1 MGDVRTGVTG
11 GTSDRLILTPDQRV
25 RVFVSSTLT
34 ELAAERQAV
43 REAVARLHLVTVM
56 FEAGARPHAPR
67 DVYRS
72 YLAQSQIFVGIYDES
87 YGWIGPDSTISG
99 LADEFR
105 LARGLPRLVYV
116 KEPAPGRDPR
126 LADLLAEAA
135 ADLDVVR
142 RRFRTPE
149 ELRGLVERDLAA
161 LLSDRFHQTRQ
172 ARAGEPGEVLH
183 VPSAR
188 TPLVGR
194 EHELDLLTSRL
205 TQERVPLL
213 TLAGPGGV
221 GKTRLATALAER
233 VASEYPDGVRFVDLS
248 TAGGVDGVGDVFAR
262 ALRLRTS
269 EGAGSFDDVESFL
282 RAKRMLLVVDNFEH
296 VAGAAPGL
304 AGLLR
309 AAPGVTAVVTS
320 RAPLRLTDERV
331 YRVPPLR
338 SAPASTRADP
348 ATLIQRFSAV
358 RLFVDRA
365 RAADRRFALTDDNVE
380 AVLEITRR
388 LGGVPLAIELAAAR
402 VPLLPPASIA
412 ALLDDQLSLLTG
424 GQRDLPA
431 RQRTVRDTLA
441 WSYQL
446 LPPDARR
453 LFARTGVFTGG
464 FDLAAV
470 EAVCADESFD
480 VFAALESL
488 VDAALVEPDEQDRF
502 RMVDSVR
509 LYALERLAGDDD
521 MTAVRD
527 RHAAHFLHV
536 AVHAAPYLN
545 TVDSP
550 VWLDRLDREHPNLGA
565 ATEWLVDSGRPD
577 EALRIGWAIW
587 PLWWQRGYVDE
598 AARYIGRILDGA
610 ERLTPKAHGRALVAS
625 GAMAL
630 VSGQDDQAR
639 TDFEQARE
647 LARAAGDPVTEA
659 RALGPLGSFA
669 SRDGDH
675 ERAGRLL
682 HEAYELARDSDEQWL
697 ISLFH
702 SRLGMIA
709 FRQGDQVAARRHLD
723 DAVRVSTRGGDE
735 LGMVVARYTAAVV
748 RSADGDT
755 AGSHESLMAGLRLAA
770 RSGDQASVGLFLAA
784 LADLAGADGRLVRSV
799 VLAAA
804 AASFQTPSSKLW
816 MRAYVPPWPV
826 AAPDLGTIRAEL
838 GDEPFDHAWGEGER
852 LGLRG
857 AIDEAARG

>member
-1 MGDVRTGVTG
+1 MTG
-11 GTSDRLILTPDQRV
+11 GTSDRVILTPDQRV

-34 ELAAERQAV
+34 ELAAEREAV
-43 REAVARLHLVTVM
+43 REAVERLHLLTVM

-87 YGWIGPDSTISG
+87 YGWVGPDSAISG
-99 LADEFR
+99 LADEYR

-116 KEPAPGRDPR
+116 KEPAPARDPR
-126 LADLLAEAA
+126 LADLLADVEA
-135 ADLDVVR
+135 DINVVR
-142 RRFRTPE
+142 RRFRSPD

-161 LLSDRFHQTRQ
+161 LLSQRFHQTRQ

-183 VPSAR
+183 VPLAR

-194 EHELDLLTSRL
+194 EHELDLLSSRL
-205 TQERVPLL
+205 TQDRVQLL

-233 VASEYPDGVRFVDLS
+233 VASGYPDGVRFVDLA
-248 TAGGVDGVGDVFAR
+248 TAGSVDNVGDVFAR

-269 EGAGSFDDVESFL
+269 DGVGSFDDVESFL
-282 RAKRMLLVVDNFEH
+282 RSKRMLLVVDNFEH

-304 AGLLR
+304 AALLR

-320 RAPLRLTDERV
+320 RAPLRLSDERV

-338 SAPASTRADP
+338 SAPKSTRFDV
-348 ATLIQRFSAV
+348 ATLTQRFSAV

-402 VPLLPPASIA
+402 VPLLPPMAIA

-441 WSYQL
+441 WSYRL
-446 LPPDARR
+446 LPPDAQK

-464 FDLAAV
+464 FDLAAI

-488 VDAALVEPDEQDRF
+488 VDAALVEPDDHDRF

-509 LYALERLAGDDD
+509 LYALERLGADDD
-521 MTAVRD
+521 VTAARD
-527 RHAAHFLHV
+527 RHAAHFLD
-536 AVHAAPYLN
+536 AALRAAPYLN

-550 VWLDRLDREHPNLGA
+550 VWLDRLDREHANLGA
-565 ATEWLVDSGRPD
+565 ATEWFLDSGRPAD
-577 EALRIGWAIW
+577 ALRIGWAIW

-598 AARYIGRILDGA
+598 AARVVSRILDGA
-610 ERLTPKAHGRALVAS
+610 DQLSPKLHGRALVAS

-630 VSGQDDQAR
+630 VSGQDAQAR
-639 TDFEQARE
+639 IDFERARE
-647 LARAAGDPVTEA
+647 LARVADDPVTEA

-682 HEAYELARDSDEQWL
+682 REAYELALSGDEQWL

-702 SRLGMIA
+702 SRIGMIA
-709 FRQGDQVAARRHLD
+709 FRQGDRAAAGRHLD
-723 DAVRVSTRGGDE
+723 DAVRVSAQGGDE
-735 LGMVVARYTAAVV
+735 LGMVVARYTSAAV
-748 RSADGDT
+748 RSADGDG
-755 AGSHESLMAGLRLAA
+755 AGAHDSLLAGLRLAA

-784 LADLAGADGRLVRSV
+784 FADLAGADGRLVRAV
-799 VLAAA
+799 RLAAA
-804 AASFQTPSSKLW
+804 AGSFQTPSSKLW

-826 AAPDLGTIRAEL
+826 AGPDLATMRAGL
-838 GDEPFDHAWGEGER
+838 GDDRFDRAWREGER

-857 AIDEAARG
+857 AIDEAAQE

>member
-1 MGDVRTGVTG
+1 MTG

-34 ELAAERQAV
+34 ELAAEREAV
-43 REAVARLHLVTVM
+43 RAAVDRLHLLTVM

-99 LADEFR
+99 LADEYR

-116 KEPAPGRDPR
+116 KEPAPDRDPR
-126 LADLLAEAA
+126 LVDLLAEVA

-142 RRFRTPE
+142 RRFRSPD

-161 LLSDRFHQTRQ
+161 LLSQRFHQTRQ
-172 ARAGEPGEVLH
+172 ARAGEPGEVLR

-194 EHELDLLTSRL
+194 EHELEVLTSRL
-205 TQERVPLL
+205 TQDRVSLL
-213 TLAGPGGV
+213 TLVGPGGV

-233 VASEYPDGVRFVDLS
+233 VACGYPDGVRFVDLS
-248 TAGGVDGVGDVFAR
+248 TAAGVDGVGEVFAR

-269 EGAGSFDDVESFL
+269 DNVGSFDDVESFL

-304 AGLLR
+304 AALLR
-309 AAPGVTAVVTS
+309 AAPGVTALVTS

-338 SAPASTRADP
+338 SAPQSTRTDL
-348 ATLIQRFSAV
+348 ATITQRFSAV

-365 RAADRRFALTDDNVE
+365 RAADRRFRLTDDNVE
-380 AVLEITRR
+380 PVLEITRR

-402 VPLLPPASIA
+402 VPLLPPAQIA

-441 WSYQL
+441 WSYRL

-470 EAVCADESFD
+470 EAVCAGESFD
-480 VFAALESL
+480 VFTALESL
-488 VDAALVEPDEQDRF
+488 VDAALVEPDENDRF

-509 LYALERLAGDDD
+509 LYALERLAADDD
-521 MTAVRD
+521 ATAVRD
-527 RHAAHFLHV
+527 RHAAHFVDFALL
-536 AVHAAPYLN
+536 AAPHLN
-545 TVDSP
+545 TPDSP
-550 VWLDRLDREHPNLGA
+550 VWLDRLDRDLPNLGA
-565 ATEWLVDSGRPD
+565 ATDWLLESGRPG

-587 PLWWQRGYVDE
+587 PLWWQRGYIDE
-598 AARYIGRILDGA
+598 SRRYISGILDQAARLS
-610 ERLTPKAHGRALVAS
+610 PKLHGRALVAS

-630 VSGQDDQAR
+630 VSGQD
-639 TDFEQARE
+639 EQARGDFE
-647 LARAAGDPVTEA
+647 RARVLAREADDPVTEA

-675 ERAGRLL
+675 ERAGQLL
-682 HEAYELARDSDEQWL
+682 REAYELAINGDQQWL

-702 SRLGMIA
+702 SRIGMIA
-709 FRQGDQVAARRHLD
+709 YREGDPAAARRHLD
-723 DAVRVSTRGGDE
+723 DAVRVSAQGGDE

-748 RSADGDT
+748 RSADGDG
-755 AGSHESLMAGLRLAA
+755 AGAHHSLLAGLRLAA

-784 LADLAGADGRLVRSV
+784 FADLAGADGRLDRAVR
-799 VLAAA
+799 LAAA
-804 AASFQTPSSKLW
+804 AASFETPSSKLW

-826 AAPDLGTIRAEL
+826 AGPGLATIRVRL
-838 GDEPFDHAWGEGER
+838 GDDVFDRGWREGER

-857 AIDEAARG
+857 AIDEAARE